1 MNKRLLNGLIVSGIN
16 LSPDTDDKE
25 ACVIAANELK
35 RAGINPAQINFSIY
49 KQSVDARKKNDIK
62 LVYSVAARFEKPL
75 ESALDLAQAIR
86 ERRDFTVRKPEG
98 YPDMSTPV
106 PPFVKPVYIYD
117 EQGNPT
123 DLPSDILF

>member
-75 ESALDLAQAIR
+75 EID
-86 ERRDFTVRKPEG
+86 
-98 YPDMSTPV
+98 V
-106 PPFVKPVYIYD
+106 PAGKGIEFR
-117 EQGNPT
+117 
-123 DLPSDILF
+123 LFQTRSLI